1 MTDYLVG
8 QDMNVDLIG
17 HDQNEVEAFLAAAA
31 GQDVHM
37 SGIDKQRIA
46 EMVIARNAAILRET
60 KPTKVRTFP
69 LGFLSDAAVGAGAS
83 VTVIS
88 RPQVLFR
95 GQRLVIPSDIA
106 GDFSLDDVKVGK
118 NSQFVAEGAV
128 PGRVF
133 QENARDVAMI
143 LDTAKVSQDISLSV
157 TNISGAART
166 FRAALFGLVLE

>member
-8 QDMNVDLIG
+8 QDMNIDLIG
-17 HDQNEVEAFLAAAA
+17 HDNEVEAFLAAA

-37 SGIDKQRIA
+37 GTADKNRIA
-46 EMVIARNAAILRET
+46 ELIIARNAAILRET

-69 LGFLSDAAVGAGAS
+69 LGFLSDAAVAAGAS

-128 PGRVF
+128 PGRVM